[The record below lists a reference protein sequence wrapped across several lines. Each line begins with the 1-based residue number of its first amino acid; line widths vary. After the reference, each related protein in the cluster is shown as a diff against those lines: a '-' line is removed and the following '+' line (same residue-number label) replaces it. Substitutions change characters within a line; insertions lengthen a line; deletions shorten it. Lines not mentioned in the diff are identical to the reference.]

1 MHDRSKLVFL
11 AVIFSIVSLG
21 TSSILFSD
29 FSVGFCNLLSV
40 TNLSLDDNLLMFQL
54 NAPVIIRASF
64 IYAGSLMTTGT
75 FSRNIGKLFS
85 ELKLVTDNFLF
96 TSSIV

>member
-54 NAPVIIRASF
+54 NVQSSSGHPSFMQAP
-64 IYAGSLMTTGT
+64 
-75 FSRNIGKLFS
+75 
-85 ELKLVTDNFLF
+85 
-96 TSSIV
+96 